1 MPISAARDPPFS
13 SAALR
18 TRRCIARC
26 IVSGHRRPG
35 INTPNRE
42 SNIRTVVNENRDHRR
57 DKIVRGIVYTFELS
71 ARPVKTKLVNCEAL
85 L

>member
-13 SAALR
+13 SAAPR

-42 SNIRTVVNENRDHRR
+42 SNIRTVVNENRDRR
-57 DKIVRGIVYTFELS
+57 DKIVRGIVYMFELF